1 MSKVNTLYNYF
12 TSPKTPKTP
21 KQSNKQISDEKPTT
35 PKRARGQLNKGI
47 L

>member
-12 TSPKTPKTP
+12 TSPKTVKEKDNKVTNNAKPETP
-21 KQSNKQISDEKPTT
+21 KS
-35 PKRARGQLNKGI
+35 GQKNKG

>member
-21 KQSNKQISDEKPTT
+21 KQSNNKKPDEKPST
-35 PKRARGQLNKGI
+35 PKRPREQWNKGI
-47 L
+47 